1 MKKINKDDAGEGKR
15 IVKHDLSKN
24 PDKYKVRTF
33 DPDYYERVLK
43 VFPNGTTGWVERK
56 RS

>member
-1 MKKINKDDAGEGKR
+1 MKKINKEDASEGKKP
-15 IVKHDLSKN
+15 VKHDLSKN

-56 RS
+56 RK